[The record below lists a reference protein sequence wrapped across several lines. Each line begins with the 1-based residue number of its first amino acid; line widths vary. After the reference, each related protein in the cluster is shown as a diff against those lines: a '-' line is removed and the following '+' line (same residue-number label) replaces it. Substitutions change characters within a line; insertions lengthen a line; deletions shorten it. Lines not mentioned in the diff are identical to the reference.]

1 MAESNIDE
9 SQLVSAINVCAV
21 SLLRYSEGVICWTQA
36 ELQKLD
42 VTTRKLFT
50 MHGGLCMNSDVDR
63 LYVPRKKGGRGLISA
78 ALAIEGEWR
87 NLSHYV
93 HHSEDPYVKLVA
105 ETFKSFE
112 LVGKD
117 YKQSILI
124 HHLQS

>member
-1 MAESNIDE
+1 
-9 SQLVSAINVCAV
+9 
-21 SLLRYSEGVICWTQA
+21 
-36 ELQKLD
+36 
-42 VTTRKLFT
+42 
-50 MHGGLCMNSDVDR
+50 MHGGFCVNSDVDR
-63 LYVPRKKGGRGLISA
+63 LYVLRKKGGRGPISA
-78 ALAIEGEWR
+78 ALAIESEWR